1 MGTIETVLDIIP
13 KEKIK
18 KIELLSQLR
27 EIKPG
32 EVINIATITYFA
44 KTIKPNLKDYQTIY
58 LSRGKK
64 ISGNMM
70 RLKQTGK
77 NPWKDGTHGMPDHLA
92 KIFQSVDESEV
103 NKEILNYAYRLVD
116 ITLEDIFDNG
126 KKAEREKYLAALE
139 KENFL
144 YVMLQI
150 AVRLVGLNLKEKGIT
165 LENSTLDYM
174 LDLITEDK
182 KNIKNIFREC
192 VKRGEPEVAIQ
203 EYYKILSKYLDKF
216 TERQILVTGNQITKI
231 GKETALLEDVGEETI
246 FVFLGYLLEYLK
258 EKYQKQKQLFENK
271 LITIR

>member
-203 EYYKILSKYLDKF
+203 EYYKILSKYLDEF